1 MNEAKLYKNQE
12 PEPQSANEA
21 AMAYESSCR
30 NVDDF
35 IASLPKEMMRNLV
48 DFAIEEQ
55 RAGHCIPNSQV
66 DEMINLR
73 MGWI

>member
-12 PEPQSANEA
+12 PEPQAANEA

-73 MGWI
+73 MGWK

>member
-1 MNEAKLYKNQE
+1 
-12 PEPQSANEA
+12 
-21 AMAYESSCR
+21 MAYESSCR

-55 RAGHCIPNSQV
+55 RAGHFIPNSQV

-73 MGWI
+73 MGWK

>member
-48 DFAIEEQ
+48 DFAIE
-55 RAGHCIPNSQV
+55 
-66 DEMINLR
+66 
-73 MGWI
+73 

>member
-21 AMAYESSCR
+21 AMAFESSCR
-30 NVDDF
+30 IVDDF

-73 MGWI
+73 MGWK